1 MLLIPDEV
9 QREVY
14 QRGLAADLR
23 PGHVLC
29 FAHGYNIHYKLID
42 PPAEV
47 DVVLLAPRMI
57 GAIVRD
63 AFTRGNGVPAYI
75 AVGRDHSGRARD
87 VVLALAKAIGSTRA
101 GVVEMTFEAET
112 VLDLFL
118 EQTLLPIFTKSML
131 WAFEILTDAGFD
143 PGVVT
148 LEMYGSGEMAEVFQ
162 ACAQVGFYEQL
173 FQYHSRTAQYGELSR
188 KEYILPASV
197 RARQCSRAWRRFAPA
212 SSRRNGNSEERE
224 GFPRFNALRSAARSH
239 PINAGG
245 AGHRRARCSS
255 APLFSARRLRARP
268 ARGRARRCA
277 SPAHPG
283 RGRSCRSRT

>member
-1 MLLIPDEV
+1 MLLVPDEV
-9 QREVY
+9 QRQVY
-14 QRGLAADLR
+14 EQATRADLR

-29 FAHGYNIHYKLID
+29 FAHGYNFHYKLID
-42 PPAEV
+42 PPTGV

-63 AFTRGNGVPAYI
+63 AFTRGKGVPAYV
-75 AVGRDHSGRARD
+75 AVARDHSTHARD
-87 VVLALAKAIGSTRA
+87 MVLALAKGIGSTRA

-148 LEMYGSGEMAEVFQ
+148 LEMYGSGEIAEVFQ

-188 KEYILPASV
+188 KEYILPTSV
-197 RARQCSRAWRRFAPA
+197 RSAMLAGLEEIRSGKFATEWE
-212 SSRRNGNSEERE
+212 REERD

-239 PINAGG
+239 PINAAERAIAGQVQFG
-245 AGHRRARCSS
+245 ASLQRGPLDGPSS
-255 APLFSARRLRARP
+255 
-268 ARGRARRCA
+268 
-277 SPAHPG
+277 
-283 RGRSCRSRT
+283 TQ